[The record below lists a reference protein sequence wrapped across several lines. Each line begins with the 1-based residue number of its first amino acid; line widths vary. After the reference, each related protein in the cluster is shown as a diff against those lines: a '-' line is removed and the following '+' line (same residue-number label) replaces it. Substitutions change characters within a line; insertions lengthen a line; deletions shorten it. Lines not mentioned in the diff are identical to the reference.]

1 MRKSGNKTFFKG
13 KVGADAKAQDTKT
26 LAMLL
31 REYDSGGAVPFHMP
45 GHKRNKKLEYLNG
58 AQTIDVTEIEGFDNL
73 HNSKDMLK
81 YAQQRTADFFCVKES
96 RYLVGGSTSGI
107 LAAIRAT
114 THAGDGVLIARNCH
128 KSVYNAVELCA
139 LRPYYVMPA

>member
-1 MRKSGNKTFFKG
+1 MRRSGNKTFFKG
-13 KVGADAKAQDTKT
+13 KVGVDAKAQDTKT

-31 REYDSGGAVPFHMP
+31 REYDNGGAVPFHMP

-81 YAQQRTADFFCVKES
+81 YAQQRTWNQKLTQCPFVRISF
-96 RYLVGGSTSGI
+96 
-107 LAAIRAT
+107 
-114 THAGDGVLIARNCH
+114 
-128 KSVYNAVELCA
+128 A
-139 LRPYYVMPA
+139 LRKAGIS